1 MALQE
6 GSIEAIGAQ
15 GASVLRLSPSLRKP
29 LLLLGSLVAGLV
41 IWNMPPTAS
50 LDVKGVHFL
59 ATLAVGV
66 VLWIGD
72 VFDDYVV
79 GLMLLMSWVV
89 FGIVSSKLALS
100 GFSHS
105 SWFFVVAALGLG
117 AAVTKSGLLHR
128 LATRVLN
135 LIPLTHHKTHSF
147 VLFVSGLLVTP
158 LLPTGKARAVIA
170 LPISQAI
177 AKSTGFAD
185 RSNGSAALS
194 LAALIGFSHMS
205 FMFLTGGEFCLI
217 GWNLLPVEAK
227 AKFGWMTWF
236 VAALPAGLLIFLLVF
251 LAIHFLF
258 PIKHNDKVAQ
268 SNGALQ
274 QHLENAEPLSPAEW
288 IAMTVLALT
297 LIG

>member
-6 GSIEAIGAQ
+6 GSIEAIAAQ

-128 LATRVLN
+128 
-135 LIPLTHHKTHSF
+135 
-147 VLFVSGLLVTP
+147 
-158 LLPTGKARAVIA
+158 
-170 LPISQAI
+170 
-177 AKSTGFAD
+177 
-185 RSNGSAALS
+185 
-194 LAALIGFSHMS
+194 
-205 FMFLTGGEFCLI
+205 
-217 GWNLLPVEAK
+217 
-227 AKFGWMTWF
+227 
-236 VAALPAGLLIFLLVF
+236 
-251 LAIHFLF
+251 
-258 PIKHNDKVAQ
+258 
-268 SNGALQ
+268 
-274 QHLENAEPLSPAEW
+274 
-288 IAMTVLALT
+288 
-297 LIG
+297 